1 MIALPEIVATAAA
14 QCTTADKERSLRSLM
29 RKLQRVLVA
38 YSGGVDSSYLA
49 KIATEE
55 LGTDSICAIGLSPS
69 VSEFQRDNAVRVA
82 RANGFNIVMLDTN
95 ELADPEYLANKG
107 DRCYF
112 CKTELYSKLTK
123 VAVELNCAVLDG
135 TNADDIGDHRPGR
148 IAAKEQKVQSPLAE
162 IGFTKA
168 EIRELSRKAGLTTW
182 DQPASPCLSSRIA
195 VGVPVTL
202 KRLSRIE
209 RAEDFL
215 RNMGFR
221 EFRVRVHGELA
232 RIEVAPSELSNAHDL
247 AVSAKIA
254 RKLKEL
260 GFKFVTL
267 DLEGF
272 RSGSLNVTSDIVK
285 N

>member
-82 RANGFNIVMLDTN
+82 RANSFNIVMLDTN

-215 RNMGFR
+215 RKMGFR

>member
-1 MIALPEIVATAAA
+1 MPW
-14 QCTTADKERSLRSLM
+14 S
-29 RKLQRVLVA
+29 
-38 YSGGVDSSYLA
+38 
-49 KIATEE
+49 
-55 LGTDSICAIGLSPS
+55 
-69 VSEFQRDNAVRVA
+69 
-82 RANGFNIVMLDTN
+82 
-95 ELADPEYLANKG
+95 
-107 DRCYF
+107 
-112 CKTELYSKLTK
+112 
-123 VAVELNCAVLDG
+123 
-135 TNADDIGDHRPGR
+135 R

>member
-215 RNMGFR
+215 RKMGFR

-254 RKLKEL
+254 HKLKEL

>member
-215 RNMGFR
+215 RKMGFR

>member
-254 RKLKEL
+254 HKLKEL

>member
-14 QCTTADKERSLRSLM
+14 QCTTAEKERSLRSLM

-254 RKLKEL
+254 HKLKEL

>member
-14 QCTTADKERSLRSLM
+14 QCTTAEKERSLRSLM

-209 RAEDFL
+209 RADDFL

>member
-215 RNMGFR
+215 RKMGFR

-254 RKLKEL
+254 RKLKEI

>member
-1 MIALPEIVATAAA
+1 MH
-14 QCTTADKERSLRSLM
+14 
-29 RKLQRVLVA
+29 KLQRVLVA

-55 LGTDSICAIGLSPS
+55 LGADARCAIGLSPS
-69 VSEFQRDNAVRVA
+69 VSEFQRDNAIRIA
-82 RANGFNIVMLDTN
+82 KANGFNILALATD

-112 CKTELYSKLTK
+112 CKTELYSKLAK
-123 VAVELNCAVLDG
+123 LASEADLVVLDG
-135 TNADDIGDHRPGR
+135 TNADDLGDHRPGR
-148 IAAKEQKVQSPLAE
+148 IAAEEHKVRSPLAE

-168 EIRELSRKAGLTTW
+168 DIRELSKSAGLETW

-202 KRLSRIE
+202 ERLSRVE
-209 RAEDFL
+209 RSENVL
-215 RNMGFR
+215 RDLGFR

-232 RIEVAPSELSNAHDL
+232 RVEIEPMELSKALDL
-247 AVSAKIA
+247 AVASKIA
-254 RKLKEL
+254 RDLKNI

-272 RSGSLNVTSDIVK
+272 RSGSLNVASDIVR

>member
-1 MIALPEIVATAAA
+1 MIALPEIVATAPA
-14 QCTTADKERSLRSLM
+14 QYTTADKERSLRSLM

-82 RANGFNIVMLDTN
+82 RANGFNIMMLDTN

-112 CKTELYSKLTK
+112 CKTELYSKLSK

-148 IAAKEQKVQSPLAE
+148 IAAEEQKVKSPLAE

-168 EIRELSRKAGLTTW
+168 EIRELSRKAGLSTW

-195 VGVPVTL
+195 VGVPVTV

-232 RIEVAPSELSNAHDL
+232 RIEVAPSELSKAHDL
-247 AVSAKIA
+247 AVSANIA

>member
-14 QCTTADKERSLRSLM
+14 QCTTAEKERSLRSLM

>member
-82 RANGFNIVMLDTN
+82 RANSFNIVMLDTN

>member
-1 MIALPEIVATAAA
+1 M
-14 QCTTADKERSLRSLM
+14 
-29 RKLQRVLVA
+29 
-38 YSGGVDSSYLA
+38 
-49 KIATEE
+49 
-55 LGTDSICAIGLSPS
+55 
-69 VSEFQRDNAVRVA
+69 
-82 RANGFNIVMLDTN
+82 TN
-95 ELADPEYLANKG
+95 KS

-135 TNADDIGDHRPGR
+135 TNADDIGDHRPDS

-254 RKLKEL
+254 HKLKEL